1 MKAKLLSAAAAALM
15 IGLSLLTLPLVL
27 PRLLG
32 FQVYSVLTPS
42 MVPALPVGS
51 AIYAKSCNPEEL
63 AEGAII
69 TFSLGS
75 ATELVE
81 VHRVVQNDTQKREII
96 TKGDANAQPD
106 VTPVSYGRV
115 TGEVLF
121 SIPLLGAVSTA
132 LHSVGGIAVC
142 IAIFALACLLWAFAD
157 KIKKRERFK

>member
-1 MKAKLLSAAAAALM
+1 M
-15 IGLSLLTLPLVL
+15 
-27 PRLLG
+27 
-32 FQVYSVLTPS
+32 
-42 MVPALPVGS
+42 GS

-106 VTPVSYGRV
+106 VTPVAYGRV

-157 KIKKRERFK
+157 KIKTVSYTHLDVYKRQAVHHADPEQRLPPPEQRHQLELPV